1 LALKHHTDKGG
12 SNDKMQEI
20 NLAYEVL
27 TKNGGDSSDIDEDAI
42 WLMKQKIEN
51 ALNYNNVGK
60 EEMED
65 ETE

>member
-42 WLMKQKIEN
+42 
-51 ALNYNNVGK
+51 
-60 EEMED
+60 
-65 ETE
+65 